1 MEYLYLGKIVNTHG
15 IKGELRILS
24 DFKYKDLV
32 FIRDFKIYIGDNK
45 EEKIIDSYRPH
56 KNYDMVIFK
65 DIFNIDDVLKYKG
78 KSAYINKDDLKL
90 DNNMYLDTDLMGI
103 KVYDD
108 DKYIGIVT
116 DIMEMPK
123 NDILVVMS
131 DTKKKFLIPY
141 IEPFIKNIDIKNNK
155 IIIESIEGMIE

>member
-1 MEYLYLGKIVNTHG
+1 
-15 IKGELRILS
+15 
-24 DFKYKDLV
+24 
-32 FIRDFKIYIGDNK
+32 
-45 EEKIIDSYRPH
+45 
-56 KNYDMVIFK
+56 MVIFK